1 MLRSGTRGCTRGWR
15 LARDDRASH
24 TRPKLRAR
32 SAPSSYSLI
41 IHSHGSVCKGLY
53 KGQLLISWSCS
64 LHHMQRML
72 RASYVAPLSLR
83 DHMIMPDGG
92 PYEPPADIFGGRGSR
107 QHEGGGQQ
115 GGGQQGGRQHVGGQH
130 GASQQG
136 SSTKQQ
142 GNPTKQGS
150 PAKSGSPTKSSQ
162 GSPGKGAGSSKG
174 STTASAFLPSITPGQ
189 RTSNVGVGNVSV
201 GNVGSP
207 SSPPVGTPYGVL
219 SALEP
224 GILAGKHPQ
233 CRHTRLSPRCSVTTP
248 QTEMRMQCV
257 HFMFTFARGSNRPLS
272 ARQPQ
277 APNTLG
283 PAWPTCS
290 LVVI

>member
-115 GGGQQGGRQHVGGQH
+115 GGGQHVGGQH

-219 SALEP
+219 SAFEP
-224 GILAGKHPQ
+224 GILAGKYLQ
-233 CRHTRLSPRCSVTTP
+233 SQRHGTFAQLSPTP
-248 QTEMRMQCV
+248 
-257 HFMFTFARGSNRPLS
+257 
-272 ARQPQ
+272 
-277 APNTLG
+277 
-283 PAWPTCS
+283 
-290 LVVI
+290 